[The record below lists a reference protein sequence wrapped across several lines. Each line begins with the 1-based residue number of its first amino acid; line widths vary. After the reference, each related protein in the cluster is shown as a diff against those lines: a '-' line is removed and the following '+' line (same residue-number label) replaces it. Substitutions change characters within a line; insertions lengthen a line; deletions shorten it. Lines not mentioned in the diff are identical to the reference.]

1 MLSVELLKFI
11 ITLKRVYWVD
21 ERKVY
26 GQYIVGQGKD
36 FRVKPNKTHYGIDKM
51 LIQDAWYVVH
61 ITGQILGTYTDETL
75 ATILAKG
82 LDGRD
87 RMELSEEIE
96 QMLLE
101 SSETSKK

>member
-1 MLSVELLKFI
+1 M
-11 ITLKRVYWVD
+11 D

-26 GQYIVGQGKD
+26 GQYIVGLGRD
-36 FRVKPNKTHYGIDKM
+36 FRVKPNKTHYGIDKT
-51 LIQDAWYVVH
+51 LIPDAWYVVH
-61 ITGQILGTYTDETL
+61 ITGQILGTYTDEAL

-96 QMLLE
+96 KMLIK
-101 SSETSKK
+101 SSKTSEN